1 MAKLIK
7 ILFVIGVIIGA
18 WILYINHVEKKEQE
32 QQAEL
37 RRQEELRKEEEARR
51 QREAEAA
58 AAVAAQQPTPVPYRP
73 QVRRPTVSKRQQIYA
88 AARDTQ
94 VTILRY
100 TEKGKGASIYCEGRE
115 LNNLFDFLDELRR
128 RGIMRDIDMNKKD
141 YRTVRDRQG
150 RRKSQAT
157 YDISW

>member
-18 WILYINHVEKKEQE
+18 WILYINQVEKKEQE

-37 RRQEELRKEEEARR
+37 RRQEELRNEEETRR
-51 QREAEAA
+51 QREAEAVA
-58 AAVAAQQPTPVPYRP
+58 ALAAQQPTPAPYRP

-100 TEKGKGASIYCEGRE
+100 TEKANSASIHCEGRE

-128 RGIMRDIDMNKKD
+128 RGMGSQ
-141 YRTVRDRQG
+141 RQS
-150 RRKSQAT
+150 RYPHHT
-157 YDISW
+157 T